1 MACLVG
7 CVWSEVTQGEAKKNV
22 KMAQQDREVVG
33 GREGDGFGLS
43 FPRELTEVSSSLT
56 LLL

>member
-1 MACLVG
+1 MRP
-7 CVWSEVTQGEAKKNV
+7 KKNV

-33 GREGDGFGLS
+33 GKEGDGFGLS
-43 FPRELTEVSSSLT
+43 FPRELTEVSSSLI

>member
-1 MACLVG
+1 MRP
-7 CVWSEVTQGEAKKNV
+7 KKNV

-33 GREGDGFGLS
+33 GKEGDGFGLS